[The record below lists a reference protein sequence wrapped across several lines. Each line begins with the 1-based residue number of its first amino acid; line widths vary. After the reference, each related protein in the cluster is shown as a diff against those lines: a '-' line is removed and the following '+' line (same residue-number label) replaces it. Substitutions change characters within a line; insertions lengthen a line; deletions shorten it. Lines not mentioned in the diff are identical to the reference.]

1 MLRRFAV
8 VLGFVALV
16 VGSVG
21 AASLLLKPAGADMA
35 KAAER
40 FVATLNDEQKAK
52 AVLKYDDPA
61 RTKWHFIPLAERK
74 GLQIKEMNADQRR
87 EALTLLKACTSEIGY
102 HKAEVIMSLEVILKE
117 LEKAKVGGNIRD
129 HERYYWT
136 IYGKP
141 LPTGKWGLS
150 IEGHHMSLNF
160 VVNDGELASFTP
172 SFFGANPATVHEH
185 IEGGPVKGTRILAK
199 EEQLAFDLLASL
211 SPEQRKVAV
220 TAPTAP
226 KDIRGGGEVVHP
238 QTPARGIAAKD
249 LKEEQVLILRSLV
262 DTYLGNQTL
271 EVAAKRKAEIEQQGF
286 DKITFLWEGADKPGI
301 GHYYVIQGP
310 TFICEFCNVQPDAAG
325 NPANHIHALW
335 RDLRGD
341 FDLPVK

>member
-1 MLRRFAV
+1 MFRRFAV

-16 VGSVG
+16 VTSVG
-21 AASLLLKPAGADMA
+21 GATLLLRPAGVDMSQ
-35 KAAER
+35 AAAR
-40 FVATLNDEQKAK
+40 FVATLTDEQKAT
-52 AVLKYDDPA
+52 AVLAYDDPN

-74 GLQIKEMNADQRR
+74 GLQFKNMTPDQRR
-87 EALTLLKACTSEIGY
+87 EALTLLKAATSEVGY

-136 IYGKP
+136 VYGKP
-141 LPTGKWGLS
+141 EPTGKWGLS
-150 IEGHHMSLNF
+150 IEGHHLSLNF
-160 VVNDGELASFTP
+160 VVKDGELTSFTP
-172 SFFGANPATVHEH
+172 SFFGANPALVQNVV
-185 IEGGPVKGTRILAK
+185 EGGPVKGTRILEK

-220 TAPTAP
+220 TADKAP
-226 KDIRGGGEVVHP
+226 NEIRGGGELQAP
-238 QTPARGIAAKD
+238 QTPAAGLSAKE
-249 LKEEQVLILRSLV
+249 LKPEQVAILRSLLE
-262 DTYLGNQTL
+262 TYLNNMPL
-271 EVAAKRKAEIEQQGF
+271 ELAARRKGELESSGIENAYFMWQ
-286 DKITFLWEGADKPGI
+286 GADKPGI
-301 GHYYVIQGP
+301 GHYYVVQGP
-310 TFICEFCNVQPDAAG
+310 TYIVEFCNVQPDAAG

>member
-52 AVLKYDDPA
+52 AVLTYDDPA